1 MCVHVWGG
9 MGSAGGC
16 GVLDWDEAG
25 GCVGVV
31 VVVVA
36 MVVVVEGEWGRRGGV
51 VWCGVVWGWGGGGV
65 GWG

>member
-1 MCVHVWGG
+1 MLCH
-9 MGSAGGC
+9 S
-16 GVLDWDEAG
+16 
-25 GCVGVV
+25 V

-65 GWG
+65 GGG